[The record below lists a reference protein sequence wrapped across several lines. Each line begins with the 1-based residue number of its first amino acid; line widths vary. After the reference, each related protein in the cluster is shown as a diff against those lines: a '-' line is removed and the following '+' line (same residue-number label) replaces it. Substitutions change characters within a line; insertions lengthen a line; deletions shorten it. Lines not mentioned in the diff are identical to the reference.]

1 MKRFTRINFLVN
13 DNLAPIVP
21 GSILLRNNAF
31 AKNFTVMGNIFTLAG
46 IATPDGIISDGQ
58 PHKRYYLTENNVDIN
73 FDVEVG
79 NIIRE
84 NQASISFSSRNSALI
99 VYDQGITRVLHWGQ
113 IQALLSQFW
122 NQNAYVNNFRNYFLV
137 SSVLETPNAVVLYS
151 RKNRTSVR
159 LESRNNLPLLDI
171 GSLVNI
177 NAGLLRSSKTVGV
190 VKVSKKAPLLLETIR
205 WDRSRKSF
213 TPFIPR

>member
-13 DNLAPIVP
+13 DNLAPVVP

-31 AKNFTVMGNIFTLAG
+31 AKHFTVLGNIFTLAG

-58 PHKRYYLTENNVDIN
+58 PHQRYYLTQNNVEFN
-73 FDVEVG
+73 FDVSVG

-84 NQASISFSSRNSALI
+84 NQASISFSSGNSALI
-99 VYDQGITRVLHWGQ
+99 VYDPGITKVLQWGQ
-113 IQALLSQFW
+113 IQGLLSQFW
-122 NQNAYVNNFRNYFLV
+122 NQNAYVKNFRNYFLV
-137 SSVLETPNAVVLYS
+137 TSVLETPNAVVLYS

-159 LESRNNLPLLDI
+159 LESRNNLPLVDI
-171 GSLVNI
+171 SSLINI
-177 NAGLLRSSKTVGV
+177 NTSLLHSSKTVGV
-190 VKVSKKAPLLLETIR
+190 VKVSKNAPLLLETIR